1 MTKTRN
7 YKQMNKQYDIAIL
20 GGGPG
25 GYVAA
30 IRAGQL
36 GLKTVVIDKDNL
48 GGICLNWGC
57 IPTKSLLKNAEIYD
71 TIKNHG
77 KDFGITAKDLTFDFK
92 RIIQRSRGI
101 SDRMSKSVE
110 MLIKRNKVDRIRGF
124 GKFKSNTELNI
135 FDENSKQIDSIKANN
150 IIIATGARPTE
161 VPSIPIDR
169 KKIITSTE
177 AMILSELPKAMI
189 IIGAGAIGIEFAYFY
204 SVLGTKVTIIEM
216 MDEILPIEDKAV
228 SQALAKSFKKRKIEI
243 LTGTTVKKTEVKG
256 KKVEVTI
263 TEKGKKQKLTADI
276 VLSSI
281 GVTGNVNGLGL
292 EELGVELNKNHIKVN
307 KETYET
313 NISGIYAIGDV
324 IGPPWLAHV
333 ASHEG
338 IHCVEYIKGIKN
350 KLIDYNNIPG
360 CTYCQPQVASVG
372 YTEEKAKIEG
382 YEIKV
387 GTFPFMASGKAFA
400 VGERDGFVK
409 LIFDAKYGELLGAHI
424 IGSEATELI
433 AELVM
438 ARELEATGES
448 ILKTIHAH
456 PTLSESIME
465 AAAQAY
471 GEAIHI

>member
-1 MTKTRN
+1 
-7 YKQMNKQYDIAIL
+7 MNKQYDIAIL

-36 GLKTVVIDKDNL
+36 GLKSVVIDKDNL

-57 IPTKSLLKNAEIYD
+57 IPTKALLKNAEIYD
-71 TIKNHG
+71 TVKNHG
-77 KDFGITAKDLTFDFK
+77 RDFGITAKELTFDFK
-92 RIIQRSRGI
+92 KIIQRSRGI
-101 SDRMSKSVE
+101 SDRITKSVE
-110 MLIKRNKVDRIRGF
+110 ILVKKNKVDRIRGF
-124 GKFKSNTELNI
+124 GKFKSNNELSI
-135 FDENSKQIDSIKANN
+135 FDENGKQIDTITAKN
-150 IIIATGARPTE
+150 IIIATGAQPKE

-177 AMILSELPKAMI
+177 AMMLSEQPKELI

-216 MDEILPIEDKAV
+216 MDEILPIEDKEI
-228 SQALAKSFKKRKIEI
+228 SKALAKSFNKRKIDI
-243 LTGTTVKKTEVKG
+243 LTGTMVEKAIVKG
-256 KKVEVTI
+256 KKVEVTV
-263 TEKGKKQKLTADI
+263 TVKGEKKKLTADI

-281 GVTGNVNGLGL
+281 GVTGNVDGFGL
-292 EELGVELNKNHIKVN
+292 EELDVELYKNHIKVN

-313 NISGIYAIGDV
+313 NVPGIFAIGDV

-338 IHCVEYIKGIKN
+338 IHCIESIKGIKN
-350 KLIDYNNIPG
+350 KPIDYNNIPG

-372 YTEEKAKIEG
+372 YTEDQAKEEG

-387 GTFPFMASGKAFA
+387 GKFPFMASGKAFA